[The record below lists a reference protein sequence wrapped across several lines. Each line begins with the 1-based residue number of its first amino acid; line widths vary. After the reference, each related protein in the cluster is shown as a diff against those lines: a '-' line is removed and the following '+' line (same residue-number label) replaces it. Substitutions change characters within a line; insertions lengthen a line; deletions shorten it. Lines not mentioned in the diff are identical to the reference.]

1 MEINYLKNLRDNPSR
16 DGFTCEPISFE
27 EIIQLEQLYNNG
39 NPFPKVLK
47 EYLYLAGNGCTMM
60 DMGISETQ
68 QEFQEWMRE
77 LLLDEGKIYTRP
89 FYALETYS
97 NDWFIFIYLDE
108 GDNPNLYLA
117 YFMDEAAGLSEP
129 YKKMTHTL
137 PSLINNRIQR
147 YKEGGNPF

>member
-1 MEINYLKNLRDNPSR
+1 MEIQYLKKLKDYPSMYER
-16 DGFTCEPISFE
+16 TCEPISLE
-27 EIIQLEQLYNNG
+27 EIAQLEQLYNNG

-47 EYLYLAGNGCTMM
+47 EYLYLAGNFCTVI
-60 DMGISETQ
+60 DSGISDTQ
-68 QEFQEWMRE
+68 QEFQEYMRE
-77 LLLDEGKIYTRP
+77 LLLENDKVYTRP

-117 YFMDEAAGLSEP
+117 YFMDEAAEP
-129 YKKMTHTL
+129 EEPLRKMSHTL